1 MWYTLAMILSD
12 KDIKTKLDSGE
23 IKLTPLPDL
32 DVALGTI
39 SIDLRL
45 GKQFMIYANY
55 SSTHI
60 DTQDPATFQ
69 GLTEL
74 VSKQDGDSFIIQPGQ
89 FVLGSTSEILELPAN
104 LAGRLEGKS
113 SLGRLGIV
121 IHSTAGKIDPGFK
134 GRITLE
140 ISNIGILPI
149 KIYPGMRICQV
160 LFEELKSTP
169 TKSYAERSDAKY
181 KEQTA
186 PMGSKISSE
195 INTGT

>member
-1 MWYTLAMILSD
+1 MILSD
-12 KDIKTKLDSGE
+12 RDIKNKLGQGD
-23 IKLTPLPDL
+23 IKIDPMPDL

-45 GKQFMIYANY
+45 GGQFMIYANY

-60 DTQDPATFQ
+60 DTQDSATFQ

-74 VSKQDGDSFIIQPGQ
+74 VNKREGDSFIIQPGQ
-89 FVLGSTSEILELPAN
+89 FVLASTKELIELPNN

-149 KIYPGMRICQV
+149 KIYPGMRICQL
-160 LFEELKSTP
+160 LFEELTSEP
-169 TKSYAERSDAKY
+169 TKSYSERADSKY

-186 PMGSKISSE
+186 PVGSRISHESQ
-195 INTGT
+195 N